1 MRTLVTGAAGFIGSA
16 LVDRLLAEG
25 HHVVGVDD
33 LSSGTTAN
41 LDDVMI
47 RRDPNAGRFSLVQ
60 RDIRTPELIGIV
72 AGANPE
78 VVFHLAAQTDPA
90 VSFSDP
96 QLDARINVL
105 GTINLCE
112 ASRRAG
118 VHRVVYAASGRPVP
132 WPGRFAV
139 GCSTTRLVSDMENSW
154 VAPRSPYEAAKLA
167 GEVYLSAYAEMYG
180 LAPICLAF
188 ADVYDPGEEDGGQ
201 ADLTRDRI
209 CVADAVE
216 ALVRAGRAPV
226 SVTGTYYIGAG
237 ASQQI
242 ATDVG
247 GDLGWTAAVGLHPEG
262 EEVRRAS

>member
-41 LDDVMI
+41 LGRAML

-72 AGANPE
+72 AGVNPE

-90 VSFSDP
+90 VSSSDP

-118 VHRVVYAASGRPVP
+118 VRRVVYAASGRP
-132 WPGRFAV
+132 R
-139 GCSTTRLVSDMENSW
+139 CSTTRLESDVENYW
-154 VAPRSPYEAAKLA
+154 AAPRSIYEAAKLA
-167 GEVYLSAYAEMYG
+167 GELYLGAYAEMYG
-180 LAPICLAF
+180 LAPICLAL
-188 ADVYDPGEEDGGQ
+188 ADVHDPREDDCGQ
-201 ADLTRDRI
+201 VEFTRDRI
-209 CVADAVE
+209 CIDDAVE

-226 SVTGTYYIGAG
+226 SVTGTYYIGSG
-237 ASQQI
+237 ETQGI
-242 ATDVG
+242 TTDVG
-247 GDLGWTAAVGLHPEG
+247 GELGWTSVVGLRPGG